1 MNATDSPPRATD
13 RPRTVVDGYPTECDE
28 GVIVTTT
35 APIELPEE
43 FLRDPT
49 PVYERLQA
57 QGPVHHVRLP
67 SGLAGWL
74 VTDYT
79 VAKQVLADPTIRKDV
94 HQIRR
99 IIDTTHPGV
108 HAMGSD
114 MAEHMLNTDPPAH
127 TRLRKLVAK
136 AFTPRSVAAL
146 VPRIEQIADELIAAM
161 PTTDPVD
168 LLSTFAFPLPITV
181 ICELLGIPVTDRDQ
195 FRDWT
200 NTILFAGAQG
210 RETVLA
216 AAADMHTYLLTL
228 IADRGAQPG
237 EDMLSGLVTAT
248 DDGANLT
255 EAEVVSMVFLLLVAG
270 HETTVNLIGNTMLTL
285 LGDPD
290 RLTQLRE
297 HPDQVPAALE
307 EHLRHL
313 GPVHIATLRFTTE
326 TVTLGDTT
334 IGTDELV
341 FVSLAAANRDPHRFT
356 EPELV
361 DYDRDNP
368 GHLAFGHGIH
378 VCLGAPLA
386 RAEGNIAITRLLAQ
400 YPHISLAAD
409 PTTLGWRTSS
419 LIRGLD
425 ALPVQ
430 LR

>member
-1 MNATDSPPRATD
+1 MNS
-13 RPRTVVDGYPTECDE
+13 
-28 GVIVTTT
+28 T
-35 APIELPEE
+35 APIELSEE
-43 FLRDPT
+43 FLREPG
-49 PVYERLQA
+49 PLYEQLRA

-67 SGLAGWL
+67 AGLRGWL
-74 VTDYT
+74 ITDYT

-114 MAEHMLNTDPPAH
+114 MAEHMLNADPPDH
-127 TRLRKLVAK
+127 TRLRRLVAK

-146 VPRIEQIADELIAAM
+146 VPRIEQIADELIAAI
-161 PTTDPVD
+161 PTHTGPVD
-168 LLSTFAFPLPITV
+168 LLSAFAFPLPITV
-181 ICELLGIPVTDRDQ
+181 ICELLGIPATDRDQ
-195 FRDWT
+195 FRAWT
-200 NTILFAGAQG
+200 NTILFAGTDS
-210 RETVLA
+210 RETVLT
-216 AAADMHTYLLTL
+216 AAADMNTYLRDL
-228 IADRGAQPG
+228 ITDRRAHPG
-237 EDMLSGLVTAT
+237 DDMLSGLATAT
-248 DDGANLT
+248 DTDGNLT
-255 EAEVVSMVFLLLVAG
+255 DTEVVSMTFLLLVAG

-285 LGDPD
+285 LQDPERFA
-290 RLTQLRE
+290 RLRA

-326 TVTLGDTT
+326 PVTLGDTT
-334 IGTDELV
+334 LAADEFV
-341 FVSLAAANRDPHRFT
+341 FVSLAAANSDPNRFAR
-356 EPELV
+356 PELV

-386 RAEGNIAITRLLAQ
+386 RAEGAIALTRLLAH
-400 YPHISLAAD
+400 YPHMRLTTDPAALA
-409 PTTLGWRTSS
+409 WRTST